1 MDDEGWI
8 VGVAMKPMDSIF
20 AHKNKVNNNNNVFW
34 CNGFINCHHVG
45 KGVSSYA
52 SLYIMLSYVI
62 MVCLT

>member
-1 MDDEGWI
+1 MDDDDDDEGWI

-52 SLYIMLSYVI
+52 SLYIMFS
-62 MVCLT
+62 M

>member
-1 MDDEGWI
+1 
-8 VGVAMKPMDSIF
+8 MDSIF

-52 SLYIMLSYVI
+52 SLYIMFS
-62 MVCLT
+62 M